1 MNLSKEIVNNESSEE
16 SSDED
21 SNVVYI
27 HIYECNK
34 CGYTTRNDDPDCS
47 KCHKTVCMLA
57 REIKIPFG
65 NNDDG
70 TDDDDDDHS
79 DDKNNISNEPTIC
92 SEDCACDLHR

>member
-1 MNLSKEIVNNESSEE
+1 MKLSKEIVNNESSEE
-16 SSDED
+16 SSDEE

-27 HIYECNK
+27 HIYECNN
-34 CGYTTRNDDPDCS
+34 CGYTTINDDPDCS
-47 KCHKTVCMLA
+47 ICHKTVCMLA
-57 REIKIPFG
+57 REIKIPCD

-70 TDDDDDDHS
+70 TDDDDHS